1 MRSKI
6 QYSFTELPPSS
17 HTSLR
22 SSLSPTT
29 SQVIIT
35 QFCLA
40 MADLILLMPEWSTA
54 LSELMA
60 ALSISH
66 TIPLLEVLLL
76 LPEVLLLLPEEVD
89 SRHLR
94 LGANRRE
101 RVKEML
107 AASSPHNTDT
117 VPCLS
122 AGHGAGPAEGDHCEV
137 LQLLDD
143 PGGYLPGHSAGQPR
157 DGVCCG
163 GALLPHLPTYPARGC
178 Q

>member
-22 SSLSPTT
+22 SSLMTHLTSLSPTT

-35 QFCLA
+35 QLCLA
-40 MADLILLMPEWSTA
+40 MADLILLMPEWNTA

-60 ALSISH
+60 ALSTSH

-76 LPEVLLLLPEEVD
+76 LPKEVD

-94 LGANRRE
+94 LGANRR
-101 RVKEML
+101 
-107 AASSPHNTDT
+107 
-117 VPCLS
+117 
-122 AGHGAGPAEGDHCEV
+122 
-137 LQLLDD
+137 Q
-143 PGGYLPGHSAGQPR
+143 
-157 DGVCCG
+157 
-163 GALLPHLPTYPARGC
+163 
-178 Q
+178 